1 MSIGHGP
8 ASGSEMG
15 HFVCVCPGLGQA
27 EEQRQESNSG
37 NPGQSQEGGAIPSAD
52 DHQSGE
58 PAADG
63 DRPILNSGNRPLAEI
78 VVAEKRDPSWRT
90 DEMSVIREG
99 AHERCVVLLSRP
111 FETTKQPN

>member
-37 NPGQSQEGGAIPSAD
+37 NPGQARKAALYPAPTTTNPASQPLMATAPS
-52 DHQSGE
+52 
-58 PAADG
+58 
-63 DRPILNSGNRPLAEI
+63 
-78 VVAEKRDPSWRT
+78 
-90 DEMSVIREG
+90 
-99 AHERCVVLLSRP
+99 
-111 FETTKQPN
+111 